1 MKNKKLI
8 TLCMSFLTTLGLV
21 SCGATDSKVV
31 NESPV
36 ETFLEPD
43 IVSHGIKINKLATGT
58 DANEHEYQT
67 FSFVVVP
74 SSSVHKDCTASISFA
89 DNRQNGSSYLTA
101 TVDNNGGTCTV
112 TMLDYFDSVATL
124 KLQNNYYSN
133 VYAEVTIRLN
143 PRYTIKCNSFDV
155 ETLYS
160 SSGADTKINS
170 YLAQNFYAD
179 MTVNTEES
187 TNAYQNGFTVSRYV
201 SDADTARDFNIIPSD
216 LKMTSLSKWPGQYG
230 AMVSWNGIT
239 SSIGKFILVDLIN
252 YALAHNHGFCFSS
265 ISDFAQ
271 FVSQVKQ
278 SYDDVNIPDYWA
290 GFYLDYFVSSF
301 EQLIASETRTVNNEQ
316 YGYFLNFDI
325 DLSKVTWSMVFDNG
339 HPLASASIDT
349 TGICHMHFQIFQDVQ
364 SMTTEL
370 QSITF

>member
-21 SCGATDSKVV
+21 SCGATDPKAV

-36 ETFLEPD
+36 ETFLESD
-43 IVSHGIKINKLATGT
+43 IVSHGMKINRLATGI

-74 SSSVHKDCTASISFA
+74 STSVHKACSASISFA

-101 TVDNNGGTCTV
+101 SVDNQGGTCTV
-112 TMLDYFDSVATL
+112 TMLNYFDSVATL

-179 MTVNTEES
+179 MIANTEES
-187 TNAYQNGFTVSRYV
+187 SNAYQNGFTVSSYV
-201 SDADTARDFNIIPSD
+201 SNSYTARDFNVTASD
-216 LKMTSLSKWPGQYG
+216 LKMSSLNWTGIYSNV
-230 AMVSWNGIT
+230 MTWNGIT
-239 SSIGKFILVDLIN
+239 SSKGNHILADVIN
-252 YALAHNHGFCFSS
+252 CLLAGNTSFCFGSS
-265 ISDFAQ
+265 FNFAST
-271 FVSQVKQ
+271 VNIIKSTY
-278 SYDDVNIPDYWA
+278 SADNLPAYWTDVNVTEYA
-290 GFYLDYFVSSF
+290 NYF
-301 EQLIASETRTVNNEQ
+301 EQLIASEIRTVNNEQ
-316 YGYFLNFDI
+316 YGYFLNFDL
-325 DLSKVTWSMVFDNG
+325 DLSKVNWSLVFDDAD

-349 TGICHMHFQIFQDVQ
+349 TGICHMHFQMFQDVQ
-364 SMTTEL
+364 SMSTES
-370 QSITF
+370 QTITF